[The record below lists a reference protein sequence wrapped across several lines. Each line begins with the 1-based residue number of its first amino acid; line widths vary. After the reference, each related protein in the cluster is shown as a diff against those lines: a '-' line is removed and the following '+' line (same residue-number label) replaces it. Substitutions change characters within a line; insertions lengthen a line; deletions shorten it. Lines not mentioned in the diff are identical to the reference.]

1 MLADQ
6 SIKPLLH
13 AIACT
18 LAAFWTGCSDGTTK
32 TDGTSDSGEAP
43 PSGSIVDLVRF
54 DQWEQ
59 LDASDD
65 PYPSHR
71 NDDHACDDKGILA
84 EENTLEINTGDCGYA
99 LVGQPLRADLEAGDW
114 VELMMYHSALA
125 STDPL
130 AEGHFSLWIG
140 EHLYWER
147 TMAIPSAAEVYWV
160 PTAIDWDAEAETMVR
175 LHLHN
180 HGANSW
186 RVAYLRRLR
195 GDAVP
200 AGHPPLRGSEAP
212 STSP

>member
-1 MLADQ
+1 MPSDQ
-6 SIKPLLH
+6 SIKPLR
-13 AIACT
+13 AVIACM
-18 LAAFWTGCSDGTTK
+18 LALLWAGCSDPTHK
-32 TDGTSDSGEAP
+32 TADYDDSGAAHSNEP
-43 PSGSIVDLVRF
+43 IVDLVSF
-54 DQWEQ
+54 DRWVQM
-59 LDASDD
+59 DASHD

-71 NDDHACDDKGILA
+71 NDEHSCDDKGILA

-99 LVGQPLRADLEAGDW
+99 VVGQPLRAELEPDDW

-140 EHLYWER
+140 EQLYWER
-147 TMAIPSAAEVYWV
+147 TMAIPSSAEVYWI
-160 PTAIDWDAEAETMVR
+160 PIAIDWGAETGTMVR

-195 GDAVP
+195 GEAIP

-212 STSP
+212 NTSP

>member
-13 AIACT
+13 AIAFT

-32 TDGTSDSGEAP
+32 TAGTSDSGEAP

-59 LDASDD
+59 LNASDD

-99 LVGQPLRADLEAGDW
+99 LVGQPLR
-114 VELMMYHSALA
+114 
-125 STDPL
+125 
-130 AEGHFSLWIG
+130 
-140 EHLYWER
+140 HLCPW
-147 TMAIPSAAEVYWV
+147 
-160 PTAIDWDAEAETMVR
+160 
-175 LHLHN
+175 
-180 HGANSW
+180 
-186 RVAYLRRLR
+186 
-195 GDAVP
+195 
-200 AGHPPLRGSEAP
+200 
-212 STSP
+212 